1 MVSFVHPNHFLC
13 CRWWIMKR
21 GTHSIKIERNVS
33 EQRNQEIMLNFV
45 PSLHYITKLVF
56 HGLFSFSSSFFHY
69 KTKQMKETKK
79 RMKHAFPFFTPHN
92 TTHYQ
97 NLDFKWMKEEKEQ
110 SEQQCVLPSQSIT
123 IVVPFVLLVVFHSH
137 SYIFVSL
144 LFTFQSL

>member
-1 MVSFVHPNHFLC
+1 MVVWC
-13 CRWWIMKR
+13 VVKKGRVMEW
-21 GTHSIKIERNVS
+21 
-33 EQRNQEIMLNFV
+33 
-45 PSLHYITKLVF
+45 
-56 HGLFSFSSSFFHY
+56 
-69 KTKQMKETKK
+69 KK

-144 LFTFQSL
+144 FLFSSPSSHFNYNETERNGVKAWIKVNKNKEHSQPLTWVPLCSLFSLSSLL